1 MTERRKQAYQEFY
14 AVTMGSSA
22 QYVLERIVREGV
34 NTDFLSDSYPASGR
48 DHKWHIKIEITEV

>member
-22 QYVLERIVREGV
+22 QYVLERIVREAV
-34 NTDFLSDSYPASGR
+34 NTEFLSGSYPTSVL